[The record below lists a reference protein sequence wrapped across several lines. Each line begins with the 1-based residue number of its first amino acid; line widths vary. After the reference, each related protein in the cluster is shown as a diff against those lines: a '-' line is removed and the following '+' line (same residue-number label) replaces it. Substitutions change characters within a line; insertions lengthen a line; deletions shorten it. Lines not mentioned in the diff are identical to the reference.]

1 MTADAI
7 LYMRSV
13 RERLAKLREIRQ
25 IRRDSPDK
33 LRRDAAIISY
43 SRTLDDLVDDLN
55 ALDDM
60 GTLSDCVDRLDA
72 EARQTEPDFAAQQA
86 TGGTRRT

>member
-1 MTADAI
+1 MSADAI

-13 RERLAKLREIRQ
+13 RERLAQLRDLRQ
-25 IRRDSPDK
+25 IRRDAPDS

-55 ALDDM
+55 ALDEM
-60 GTLSDCVDRLDA
+60 GALSNCIDRLDA
-72 EARQTEPDFAAQQA
+72 ELRQTEQDFGAQHAVGSSQQ
-86 TGGTRRT
+86 T

>member
-1 MTADAI
+1 MSADAI
-7 LYMRSV
+7 VYMRAV
-13 RERLAKLREIRQ
+13 RERLAQLRDLRQ
-25 IRRDSPDK
+25 IRRDAPDS

-60 GTLSDCVDRLDA
+60 GALSGCIDHLDA
-72 EARQTEPDFAAQQA
+72 EARQTEQDFGARQAAGGKQQ
-86 TGGTRRT
+86 T